1 MSPTRNRPAY
11 HAPQSQAH
19 QTGTTASCDQIP
31 GTNMSGRTYLP
42 VALHMQDQSAIVVG
56 AGEPAYFKA
65 VLLADFGIATTVV
78 APTDGADPFD
88 ERLQDMQDVGDI
100 RLWRRPYVPSD
111 LEGHRLAIITTGDRD
126 MDYAIEADARARGL
140 LVNVVDDPAHCDF
153 FASAYVKHGSISI
166 AVNSGGASPGFTG
179 ALKDDLAQRYG
190 PEIEDHLEH
199 YLAWRRLVRERV
211 DGFPNR
217 ERLWRGLRA
226 DGLYDLLR
234 TEGPD
239 AARALVESRI
249 EAWTDSR
256 KDSAVGN

>member
-1 MSPTRNRPAY
+1 MAL
-11 HAPQSQAH
+11 
-19 QTGTTASCDQIP
+19 
-31 GTNMSGRTYLP
+31 SGRTYLP
-42 VALHMQDQSAIVVG
+42 VALNLQGQSAVVVG

-65 VLLADFGIATTVV
+65 GLLTDFGIATTVI
-78 APTDGADPFD
+78 APPDGADPFD
-88 ERLQDMQDVGDI
+88 ERLQVMHDAGEI
-100 RLWRRPYVPSD
+100 RLRRRAYIPSD
-111 LEGHRLAIITTGDRD
+111 FDGHRLAIIATGDRSVN
-126 MDYAIEADARARGL
+126 YAIEADARDRGL

-153 FASAYVKHGSISI
+153 FASAYVRHGAISI

-190 PEIEDHLEH
+190 PEIEEHLEH

-239 AARALVESRI
+239 AARALVEARI
-249 EAWTDSR
+249 NAWAASQPSSDGRS
-256 KDSAVGN
+256 

>member
-1 MSPTRNRPAY
+1 MRLESGQTKLKSIASFD
-11 HAPQSQAH
+11 HA
-19 QTGTTASCDQIP
+19 TDDQ
-31 GTNMSGRTYLP
+31 MSGRTYLP
-42 VALHMQDQSAIVVG
+42 IALNMQGQSAVVVG

-65 VLLADFGIATTVV
+65 CLLAEFGIPATVI
-78 APTDGADPFD
+78 APPDGPDPFD
-88 ERLQDMQDVGDI
+88 DRLQALHHTGEI
-100 RLWRRPYVPSD
+100 HLRCRSYASSD
-111 LEGHRLAIITTGDRD
+111 LDGHRVAIIATGDRT

-211 DGFPNR
+211 DGFPSR
-217 ERLWRGLRA
+217 EHLWRGLRA
-226 DGLYDLLR
+226 DGLYDILR
-234 TEGPD
+234 TQGPG
-239 AARALVESRI
+239 AARALVEARI
-249 EAWTDSR
+249 NDWEAAQVSSD
-256 KDSAVGN
+256 AEA

>member
-1 MSPTRNRPAY
+1 
-11 HAPQSQAH
+11 
-19 QTGTTASCDQIP
+19 
-31 GTNMSGRTYLP
+31 MSGRTYLP
-42 VALHMQDQSAIVVG
+42 VALNLQGESAVVVG

-65 VLLADFGIATTVV
+65 SLLVDFGVATTVIA
-78 APTDGADPFD
+78 APDFADPFD
-88 ERLQDMQDVGDI
+88 RRLQDMGDAGEI
-100 RLWRRPYVPSD
+100 RLGRHSYAPAD
-111 LEGHRLAIITTGDRD
+111 LDGHRVAIIATGDRSV
-126 MDYAIEADARARGL
+126 DYAIEADARGRGL

-190 PEIEDHLEH
+190 PEVEDHLSH

-211 DGFPNR
+211 EGFPSR

-234 TEGPD
+234 SEGPD
-239 AARALVESRI
+239 AARALVVSRI
-249 EAWTDSR
+249 EAWAATQGLSD
-256 KDSAVGN
+256 GEG

>member
-1 MSPTRNRPAY
+1 MT
-11 HAPQSQAH
+11 
-19 QTGTTASCDQIP
+19 
-31 GTNMSGRTYLP
+31 SGGRAYLP
-42 VALHMQDQSAIVVG
+42 VALNLQGQSAVVVG

-65 VLLADFGIATTVV
+65 CLLTDFGIATTVI
-78 APTDGADPFD
+78 APPDGAEPLD
-88 ERLQDMQDVGDI
+88 ERLQELDDSGDI
-100 RLWRRPYVPSD
+100 RLQRRAYEASD
-111 LEGHRLAIITTGDRD
+111 LDGHRVAIITTGDRSV
-126 MDYAIEADARARGL
+126 DYAIEVDARSRGL

-190 PEIEDHLEH
+190 PEIEDHLGH

-226 DGLYDLLR
+226 DGLYDVLR
-234 TEGPD
+234 SEGP
-239 AARALVESRI
+239 ASAQALVETRI
-249 EAWTDSR
+249 EAWIAEQQQSEAG
-256 KDSAVGN
+256 S